1 MKRAG
6 FLLCCMPMMLFG
18 QQWLSPADSLH
29 KPRTTLVVA
38 GQAAAAGM
46 TYVAL
51 DKLWYADHPKSD
63 FHFQNDNAHWLQ
75 MDKAGHAF
83 AGYQLSRISADLF
96 RWSGWESSGSAIAG
110 SLTGTLFLSAIEV
123 FDGHSGRWGAS
134 WGDVGANVGGSALFL
149 SQELLWEE
157 QRISLKYSFHR
168 TVYASARPEA
178 LGNGLSEE
186 MVKDYNG
193 QTYWLS
199 VNARSF
205 FKESRVPK
213 WFNVA
218 FGYGAEGMITAED
231 DLVND
236 VFFPDARTRQFYLSL
251 DVDLARIETRKP
263 WLRTLLSLF
272 NSIKIPA
279 PTLEVNSEGVVK
291 FRPIYF

>member
-1 MKRAG
+1 MNRLG
-6 FLLCCMPMMLFG
+6 LLLCCMPVAIFG
-18 QQWLSPADSLH
+18 QSWLTPADSLH
-29 KPRTTLVVA
+29 KRRTAFVTTAQVA
-38 GQAAAAGM
+38 GAGAA
-46 TYVAL
+46 YLAL

-63 FHFQNDNAHWLQ
+63 FHFKNDNAHWLQ

-83 AGYQLSRISADLF
+83 AGYQLSRMSAGLF
-96 RWSGWESSGSAIAG
+96 RWSGWEAKNSAIAG
-110 SLTGTLFLSAIEV
+110 SLAGTVFLSAIEI
-123 FDGHSGRWGAS
+123 FDGHSQRWGAS
-134 WGDVGANVGGSALFL
+134 WGDIGANAAGSVLFL

-199 VNARSF
+199 ANVRSF
-205 FKESRVPK
+205 FNTSRIPK

-218 FGYGAEGMITAED
+218 VGYGAEGMITAED
-231 DLVND
+231 VLVND
-236 VFFPDARTRQFYLSL
+236 LFFPDARMRQFYLSV
-251 DVDLARIETRKP
+251 DVDLSRIETQKL

-279 PTLEVNSEGVVK
+279 PTLEFNSEGVVK